1 MGKDLKG
8 KELGRGTSQESMG
21 LYSAR
26 RIDRIEMGRCR
37 F

>member
-21 LYSAR
+21 LYSAT